1 MHPALSVALAA
12 NPPEPPVS
20 AVNSIARGFA
30 GYRAWLERL
39 QRAEEAGATLVS
51 LGESVRG
58 EPLLGACLGE
68 RSSAR
73 CSVVLSGLHPME
85 WIGIESCFALL
96 ERLVTA
102 GPYGRQIWF
111 VPLANPDGV
120 RKVEANLRRG
130 KRRMVRHNAR
140 GVDLNR
146 NFAHYWGRF
155 SLAKVVLGPLFAGG
169 ASPASEPEIEAL
181 ERNFSQ
187 AALNA
192 RGQRLDRALSL
203 HSFGGVVLHPYGA
216 FWRRTTHYTE
226 QAHAA
231 QEVARRIGVET
242 GGAAYRVLQSARW
255 VPGFTA
261 PGMELDWFYAEH
273 SALSLLVEC
282 SQGNQ
287 RLGEPSAWLE
297 PFRWFNPAN
306 PRDLAAALGR
316 ALEPFVR
323 GAA

>member
-1 MHPALSVALAA
+1 MHPALSAALAA
-12 NPPEPPVS
+12 NPPASPVS
-20 AVNSIARGFA
+20 AVSAVAHGFS

-58 EPLLGACLGE
+58 EPLLGVHLGDP
-68 RSSAR
+68 SSAR

-96 ERLVTA
+96 ERLLKA
-102 GPYGRQIWF
+102 EPSLRQIWF

-130 KRRMVRHNAR
+130 RRRMVRHNAR

-146 NFAHYWGRF
+146 NFPRYWGRF

-187 AALNA
+187 SALRA

-216 FWRRTTHYTE
+216 FWRRTSHYAE
-226 QAHAA
+226 QARAA
-231 QEVARRIGVET
+231 QDVARRIGVET
-242 GGAAYRVLQSARW
+242 GTGAYRVLQSARW

-287 RLGEPSAWLE
+287 RLGVPGAWLE
-297 PFRWFNPAN
+297 PFRWFNPAD
-306 PRDLAAALGR
+306 PQGLAQAIGR
-316 ALEPFVR
+316 AVEPFVR